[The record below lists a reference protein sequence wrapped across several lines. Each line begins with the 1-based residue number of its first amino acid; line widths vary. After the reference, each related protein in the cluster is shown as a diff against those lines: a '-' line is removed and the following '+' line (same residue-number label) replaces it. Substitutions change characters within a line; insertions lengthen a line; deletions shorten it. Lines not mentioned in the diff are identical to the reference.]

1 MHYYERNIA
10 EIKHEYTDFLIHIIS
25 PLIYEGIKSMYKKA
39 VETDLKFKELAKQ
52 NANVNNPGILKLFQ
66 HFLKNI
72 PTLNDTL
79 IESEMIRIRDG
90 SKHADIFEKLIKAV
104 IKSHIILLTFN
115 ASGKKC
121 KLINDK
127 IHEQID
133 IKMFIHKIYIES
145 ARQIY
150 NSPELFWHEFSSVEI
165 KRNQRECMNIINKAI
180 NLAIK
185 ESIPMNDVLTEF
197 LKNDYIEETYQQKID
212 NIKNMLNKNAED
224 NINYFDDD
232 DKKDEKDDDKTES
245 FQVRPPHSYSDIVET
260 KNDNWNLTTWVKNAQ
275 RYSKG
280 MGNENKI
287 DSYKYNA
294 GPTIPLPEGQ
304 LFFFN
309 NTKFDSE
316 CCPATYSSS
325 RGCACLS
332 QPQYNHLMMR
342 GGNNTPPKNTNTS
355 YFNEF

>member
-1 MHYYERNIA
+1 MKSCSLTIVCV
-10 EIKHEYTDFLIHIIS
+10 IFLVVILFMMFS
-25 PLIYEGIKSMYKKA
+25 GSNNNMYR
-39 VETDLKFKELAKQ
+39 
-52 NANVNNPGILKLFQ
+52 
-66 HFLKNI
+66 
-72 PTLNDTL
+72 L
-79 IESEMIRIRDG
+79 IEGMEPKKEGNVFTDAMSSTLSA
-90 SKHADIFEKLIKAV
+90 SKMLLPGGPLLAGPSGNDDEK
-104 IKSHIILLTFN
+104 
-115 ASGKKC
+115 
-121 KLINDK
+121 
-127 IHEQID
+127 
-133 IKMFIHKIYIES
+133 
-145 ARQIY
+145 
-150 NSPELFWHEFSSVEI
+150 
-165 KRNQRECMNIINKAI
+165 
-180 NLAIK
+180 
-185 ESIPMNDVLTEF
+185 
-197 LKNDYIEETYQQKID
+197 
-212 NIKNMLNKNAED
+212 
-224 NINYFDDD
+224 
-232 DKKDEKDDDKTES
+232 DKKDKKDKEDDDTTES
-245 FQVRPPHSYSDIVET
+245 FQVRPPHSFSDIVET
-260 KNDNWNLTTWVKNAQ
+260 KDDSWNLTTWVKNAQ